1 MIAYTLAS
9 EIIQAIGENKMDNTK
24 YVALS
29 RQMGLWKQMDIVSNN
44 MANMNTS
51 GYKQD
56 EAIFSSYLVQTKNA
70 IGFGKTPVFF
80 TQDFG
85 TFKDFA
91 EGSFQ
96 ETGNPLDVAIQGD
109 AFFAIET
116 PQGERYTRKGQF
128 SLDYEGKIVTK
139 EGDILL
145 SQNNEPFFLAPGE
158 KEISISESGE
168 VSTENGVI
176 GRIKLVKFADN
187 QKLSKIGGTMFANTD
202 GNTMISGVDE
212 VRVKQRMVEKSNVE
226 PIVEMS
232 KMIKLQR
239 SYEYVQQMIDEEH
252 ERISNTISTYAQLA

>member
-1 MIAYTLAS
+1 
-9 EIIQAIGENKMDNTK
+9 MDNTK

-51 GYKQD
+51 GFKQD
-56 EAIFSSYLVQTKNA
+56 EAIFTSYIVETKEA
-70 IGFGKTPVFF
+70 EGFGKVPVFF

-85 TFKDFA
+85 IYKDFQ
-91 EGSFQ
+91 EGAFQ
-96 ETGNPLDVAIQGD
+96 ETGNQLDVAIQGD
-109 AFFAIET
+109 GFFAIET
-116 PQGERYTRKGQF
+116 SQGECYTRKGQF

-139 EGDILL
+139 EGDVLL
-145 SQNNEPFFLAPGE
+145 SMNSEPFFIAPGE
-158 KEISISESGE
+158 KEIYISESGD

-176 GRIKLVKFADN
+176 GRLKVVAFADN
-187 QKLSKIGGTMFANTD
+187 QKLKKI
-202 GNTMISGVDE
+202 GNTMFENVEGNTMEVGVADI
-212 VRVKQRMVEKSNVE
+212 RIKQRMVEKSNVE

-252 ERISNTISTYAQLA
+252 ERLSNTINTYAQLA

>member
-1 MIAYTLAS
+1 
-9 EIIQAIGENKMDNTK
+9 MDNTK

-51 GYKQD
+51 GFKQD
-56 EAIFSSYLVQTKNA
+56 EAIFTSYLVETKKA
-70 IGFGKTPVFF
+70 EGFGKVPVIF

-85 TFKDFA
+85 IFKDFQ
-91 EGSFQ
+91 EGAFQ
-96 ETGNPLDVAIQGD
+96 ETGNQLDVAIQGD
-109 AFFAIET
+109 GFFALET
-116 PQGERYTRKGQF
+116 TQGERYTRKGQF

-139 EGDILL
+139 EGDVLL
-145 SQNNEPFFLAPGE
+145 SENSEPFFIAPGE
-158 KEISISESGE
+158 KEIYISESGE

-176 GRIKLVKFADN
+176 GRLKVVAFADN
-187 QKLSKIGGTMFANTD
+187 QKLKKI
-202 GNTMISGVDE
+202 GNTMFENVNGNTMEVGVAD
-212 VRVKQRMVEKSNVE
+212 VRIKQRMIEKSNVE

-252 ERISNTISTYAQLA
+252 ERLSNTINTYAQLA